1 MPRPHPPAAQPHTAP
16 TSPTSEPAHG
26 FGAAAPSSS
35 AALDALS
42 ALDERTR
49 KVVAHVRQRKHI
61 SRNLSHAA
69 TPNHDGWGARAADA
83 VAGFGG
89 SWTFVLLFIFTMLAW
104 MLVNALL
111 LAWQGHTFD
120 PYPYIL
126 LNLVLSMLAAIQA
139 PIILMSQNRQ
149 SDKDRVRSEHDYE
162 VNLKAELEIMLLHDK
177 IDQLQNQQWHELL
190 TLQREQL
197 QLLEGLLIQRG
208 STPQAS

>member
-1 MPRPHPPAAQPHTAP
+1 MPRPHPPTAQPHTAP
-16 TSPTSEPAHG
+16 TSPTSEPAHA

-61 SRNLSHAA
+61 SRNLSHP
-69 TPNHDGWGARAADA
+69 TMPSHDGWGARAADA